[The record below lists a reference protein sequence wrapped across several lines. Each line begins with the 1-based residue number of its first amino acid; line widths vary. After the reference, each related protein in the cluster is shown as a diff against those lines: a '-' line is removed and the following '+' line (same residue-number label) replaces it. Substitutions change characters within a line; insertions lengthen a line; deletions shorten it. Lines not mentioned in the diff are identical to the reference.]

1 MRCPIRVI
9 FLIALAYSGHVSAA
23 NILWNY
29 LANQG
34 NGRIGCYEPNGI
46 PIWPDMTFSVIERPQ
61 TVMLV
66 PTNEVVL
73 EFIGTWGVAVI
84 GEIVD
89 DAIEE
94 NTERCFLRSEYG
106 SSATVH
112 IGDPVEVRKN
122 DSVYMALSVGEIDFL
137 HDPAMVSRYLY
148 GWVEIIV
155 GDDGTVSVGSSAID
169 LDGGPIIVGGGSAL
183 TPEPSAALLLLV
195 GGALLALKRRR
206 GRGSISS

>member
-1 MRCPIRVI
+1 MRGPIRVI
-9 FLIALAYSGHVSAA
+9 LLIALVYSGHVFAE

-66 PTNEVVL
+66 PTNEFVL
-73 EFIGTWGVAVI
+73 EFIGAWFVAVI
-84 GEIVD
+84 GELVD
-89 DAIEE
+89 DTIEQSL
-94 NTERCFLRSEYG
+94 ERCFIRSEYG
-106 SSATVH
+106 GSAPVH
-112 IGDPVEVRKN
+112 IGDSVEIRKN

-137 HDPAMVSRYLY
+137 QDPAIVSRYLY

-155 GDDGTVSVGSSAID
+155 ADDGTVSVGSSAID
-169 LDGGPIIVGGGSAL
+169 LDGGPMIVGGGSAI
-183 TPEPSAALLLLV
+183 PEPSSVLLLLA
-195 GGALLALKRRR
+195 GGALLALRRRR
-206 GRGSISS
+206 G